1 MSIYPRSVEELI
13 DHFARLPGI
22 GRKGAARLVFS
33 LLEKSDHEVKAFA
46 GAMLA
51 AREQTVFCKEC
62 QNLSELELC
71 PLCSSSGR
79 DRSLLC
85 VVAEPRD
92 VAAIERCREY
102 KGLYHVLHGVIS
114 PTRQKSPDDVR
125 LKELLERVGRSGG
138 TEVKE
143 IILATNPD
151 TDGDTTALYIAR
163 MLRPYE
169 LKITRLA
176 YGLPMGGHVEH
187 ADELTILRA
196 LDGRREV

>member
-1 MSIYPRSVEELI
+1 VSIYPRPVEELI
-13 DHFARLPGI
+13 DHFARLPGV
-22 GRKGAARLVFS
+22 GRKGAARLVFH
-33 LLEKSDHEVKAFA
+33 LLEKGDAEVRAFA
-46 GAMLA
+46 GAMIA
-51 AREQTVFCKEC
+51 ARENTVFCREC
-62 QNLSELELC
+62 QNLSETELC
-71 PLCSSSGR
+71 PLCTNAGR
-79 DRSLLC
+79 DRGVLC

-114 PTRQKSPDDVR
+114 PSRQKSPDDIR
-125 LKELLERVGRSGG
+125 LKELLERAASF
-138 TEVKE
+138 TEV
-143 IILATNPD
+143 ILATNPD

-163 MLRPYE
+163 LLRPYE
-169 LKITRLA
+169 VKVTRLA